1 MGPDTGAMDLSQ
13 IPLFKAM
20 AKRLAW
26 LGARQTVLAEN
37 VANASTPGFRGSDL
51 KPLEFGAVLAGRA
64 GGLALAAPSSG
75 VAAAPQPGKTQ
86 NGFARTQA
94 STKAQLEGEMMK
106 VSQTATDYAFTTSL
120 YQKQLAMLKTALGRG
135 S

>member
-1 MGPDTGAMDLSQ
+1 MDLSQ

-51 KPLEFGAVLAGRA
+51 KPLDFGSVLAGRA
-64 GGLALAAPSSG
+64 GGLGLAAPSSG
-75 VAAAPQPGKTQ
+75 VAAVPQRGKTQ
-86 NGFARTQA
+86 NGFARAQA
-94 STKAQLEGEMMK
+94 ATKVQLEAEMMK
-106 VSQTATDYAFTTSL
+106 VSQTATDYAFTTGL

-135 S
+135 P